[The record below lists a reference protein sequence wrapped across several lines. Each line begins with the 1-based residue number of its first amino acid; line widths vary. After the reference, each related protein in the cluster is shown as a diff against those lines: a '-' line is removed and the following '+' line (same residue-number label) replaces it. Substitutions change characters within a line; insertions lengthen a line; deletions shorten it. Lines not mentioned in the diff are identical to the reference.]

1 MIQCPECNRWLKTT
15 AALRRHI
22 TMQHKN
28 NGSEESF
35 SNGITKDEFTEL
47 KMDVEELKWALKPY
61 IHSQKRKQQ
70 NEEHTNEHKTDF
82 SACLDELR
90 EKLREV

>member
-1 MIQCPECNRWLKTT
+1 MKTT

-35 SNGITKDEFTEL
+35 SNGITKDEFFKL
-47 KMDVEELKWALKPY
+47 KKDVEEIKWVVKPF
-61 IHSQKRKQQ
+61 IRAQKRKQG
-70 NEEHTNEHKTDF
+70 NEKQTNEHKMDF
-82 SACLDELR
+82 SACLDELKATIQKR
-90 EKLREV
+90 SEV